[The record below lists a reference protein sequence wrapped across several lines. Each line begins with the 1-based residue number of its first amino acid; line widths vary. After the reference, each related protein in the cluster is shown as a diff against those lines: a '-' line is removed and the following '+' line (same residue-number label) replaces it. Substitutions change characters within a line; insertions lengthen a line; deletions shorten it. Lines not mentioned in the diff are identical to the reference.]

1 MKKYTYDKFF
11 IYVVSYFILIN
22 FINLIY
28 LKNINLFTFQSLF
41 SVIILFVHSAL
52 YRSVSVKIIVYL
64 YLKKTSVDINSFY
77 KTEFKEKSFNKRVK
91 ILVDNGYLIKK
102 NKYLK
107 YSKKGEFDGKKI
119 KTMSLAVFIDY
130 EKEFQGT
137 LDHRSYTIS
146 FKKIRELKDSF

>member
-1 MKKYTYDKFF
+1 MQLFLVSIFFFLVVNFLISVSLKKYTYDKFF

-64 YLKKTSVDINSFY
+64 YLKKANVSINSFY

-91 ILVDNGYLIKK
+91 ILIDNGYLIKK
-102 NKYLK
+102 NKYLIL
-107 YSKKGEFDGKKI
+107 SARGENYLKVLKIFQSIYKI
-119 KTMSLAVFIDY
+119 KFVEGY
-130 EKEFQGT
+130 
-137 LDHRSYTIS
+137 
-146 FKKIRELKDSF
+146 

>member
-1 MKKYTYDKFF
+1 MQLFLISIFFFLVVNFLISVLLKKYTYDKFF

-64 YLKKTSVDINSFY
+64 YLKKANVSINSFY
-77 KTEFKEKSFNKRVK
+77 KTEFKEKRFNKRVK
-91 ILVDNGYLIKK
+91 ILIDNGYLIKK
-102 NKYLK
+102 NKYLTL
-107 YSKKGEFDGKKI
+107 SARGKKYLKVLKIIQLIYKI
-119 KTMSLAVFIDY
+119 KFVEGY
-130 EKEFQGT
+130 
-137 LDHRSYTIS
+137 
-146 FKKIRELKDSF
+146 

>member
-1 MKKYTYDKFF
+1 MQLFLLSIFFFLVVNFLINISLKKYTYDKFF

-64 YLKKTSVDINSFY
+64 YLKKANVSINSFY

-91 ILVDNGYLIKK
+91 ILIDNGYLIKK
-102 NKYLK
+102 NKYLTL
-107 YSKKGEFDGKKI
+107 SARGKKYLKVLKIIQLIYKI
-119 KTMSLAVFIDY
+119 KFVEGY
-130 EKEFQGT
+130 
-137 LDHRSYTIS
+137 
-146 FKKIRELKDSF
+146 

>member
-1 MKKYTYDKFF
+1 MQLFLVSIFFFLVVNFLISVSLKKYTYDKFF

-64 YLKKTSVDINSFY
+64 YLKKANVSINSFY
-77 KTEFKEKSFNKRVK
+77 KTEFKEKRFNKRVK
-91 ILVDNGYLIKK
+91 ILIDNGYLIKK
-102 NKYLK
+102 NKYLTL
-107 YSKKGEFDGKKI
+107 SARGKKYLKVLKIIQLIYKI
-119 KTMSLAVFIDY
+119 KFVEGY
-130 EKEFQGT
+130 
-137 LDHRSYTIS
+137 
-146 FKKIRELKDSF
+146 

>member
-1 MKKYTYDKFF
+1 MQLFLISTFFFLVVNFLISVLLKKYTYDKFF

-41 SVIILFVHSAL
+41 SVIVLIVHSAL

-64 YLKKTSVDINSFY
+64 YLKKASVGINSFY

-91 ILVDNGYLIKK
+91 ILIDNGYLIKK
-102 NKYLK
+102 NKYLTL
-107 YSKKGEFDGKKI
+107 SARGKKYLKVLKIFQSIYKI
-119 KTMSLAVFIDY
+119 KFVEGY
-130 EKEFQGT
+130 
-137 LDHRSYTIS
+137 
-146 FKKIRELKDSF
+146 